1 LDDLNV
7 IFQCEEFAALPRVLY
22 DKSELSEITRKAA
35 MTVEEILLANL
46 GDAHVEP
53 HLIVSPFS
61 FIAKNVRSAPS

>member
-1 LDDLNV
+1 MDDLDI

-53 HLIVSPFS
+53 HLIVLLFPFVTD
-61 FIAKNVRSAPS
+61 NV